1 MLSRISWTLAAWE
14 DYQYWQGQDRKT
26 LKRLNR
32 LIEDCLREPFA
43 GIGKPESLKEN
54 LSDFWSRRID
64 DSNRLIYRVDGEDL
78 VIIAC
83 RYHYD

>member
-14 DYQYWQGQDRKT
+14 DYPYWQGQDRKT

-32 LIEDCLREPFA
+32 LIDECLREPFA
-43 GIGKPESLKEN
+43 GI
-54 LSDFWSRRID
+54 
-64 DSNRLIYRVDGEDL
+64 LIYRVDGEDL

>member
-32 LIEDCLREPFA
+32 LIEDCLLEPFA

>member
-54 LSDFWSRRID
+54 LSDFWSRRIN

>member
-1 MLSRISWTLAAWE
+1 MLSRLSWTLAAWE
-14 DYQYWQGQDRKT
+14 DYRYWQGQDRKT

-32 LIEDCLREPFA
+32 LIEECLREPFA

-54 LSDFWSRRID
+54 LSGFWLRRID
-64 DSNRLIYRVDGEDL
+64 DANRLIYRVDGEDL
-78 VIIAC
+78 IIIAC